1 MASSV
6 LLAAISVMPYDHKHG
21 AHNFELENDKERSL
35 RITSLLGFSL
45 DPKKD
50 TKEMV
55 GYFKEG
61 AQVCR
66 CMRCLLM

>member
-6 LLAAISVMPYDHKHG
+6 LLASISVMPYDQKHG
-21 AHNFELENDKERSL
+21 AHHFELENEKERSL
-35 RITSLLGFSL
+35 RMASLLGFSL

-55 GYFKEG
+55 GYLKEG
-61 AQVCR
+61 LECVAV
-66 CMRCLLM
+66 